1 MFYKNYYKKLWC
13 EEKEKKEKSRDYI
26 QKTHDSVIR
35 TEEKVKT
42 LKEDNEK
49 LDKRLT
55 EHLNEEYDCPKKDAI
70 DALVKAKAEQ
80 NGSIERMEKTMGEV
94 LLVAQGKKLAFGF
107 MGKIVGITVTSI
119 VTGSGIVAGGY
130 KLLQWL
136 EWIS

>member
-1 MFYKNYYKKLWC
+1 MFYKSYYKKLWC

-49 LDKRLT
+49 LDERFTKH
-55 EHLNEEYDCPKKDAI
+55 EHKEYDCPQKDDI
-70 DALVKAKAEQ
+70 EKLVKAKVEQ
-80 NGSIERMEKTMGEV
+80 NGSIERMETTMGEV

-107 MGKIVGITVTSI
+107 MGKIVGIAVTTI
-119 VTGSGIVAGGY
+119 VTGAGAVVGGY